1 MRSPERSRY
10 RIVAVSLRPEDIA
23 AADRIVDALRDE
35 GWPHANRSL
44 VVREALTA
52 LADAVKDRSAEE
64 IFRLFI
70 ERRGRRVLQTTK
82 PTSAA

>member
-44 VVREALTA
+44 VVREALAA
-52 LADAVKDRSAEE
+52 LSDSLKDRSEE
-64 IFRLFI
+64 DIFRHFI
-70 ERRGRRVLQTTK
+70 ERRGRRIAPAAK
-82 PTSAA
+82 PHSAA

>member
-1 MRSPERSRY
+1 MRSPERSGY

-44 VVREALTA
+44 VVREALAA
-52 LADAVKDRSAEE
+52 LGDSLRGRSAEG
-64 IFRLFI
+64 IFKHFI
-70 ERRGRRVLQTTK
+70 DRRGRRIPGPTK
-82 PTSAA
+82 PSSAA